1 MTHNITKLIFT
12 NHKQE
17 EDHAQKLWNAEKEN
31 AASKDTLK
39 LTVAPVHRVPQ
50 TRDPAR
56 RQVIVEGG
64 RVASVAGLEAAV
76 PGSLSLKPAVEMNH
90 QFFISISSRSKSTK
104 YGRHERCPTVQ

>member
-1 MTHNITKLIFT
+1 MINT

-17 EDHAQKLWNAEKEN
+17 GEHAQKLRIVREEN

-39 LTVAPVHRVPQ
+39 LTVAHVHRVPQ

-56 RQVIVEGG
+56 RQVTVEGG
-64 RVASVAGLEAAV
+64 RVAFVAAREAAV
-76 PGSLSLKPAVEMNH
+76 PGSIPLKPAAEMNH

-104 YGRHERCPTVQ
+104 YGTHERCPTVQ